1 MRHFVTFK
9 KGTTLYGKVMPFTQ
23 MNRNEIQDRLVQEY
37 SQMWDKIYT
46 EPEASRVLSETLL
59 CSDNFVPFGT
69 ECRDLNDKSVSVA
82 SITDW
87 FKKAKPEPTIQ
98 NIIQQT
104 AYHFEE
110 VAEMCEALGNQKTAD
125 ALIEYKEKLLSL
137 TAAEC
142 ELLWKRADKSALLD
156 ALCDQVVTVTG
167 VAQYAGMNFDGALT
181 EVNKSNWSK
190 FDDNGNPIIDAN
202 GKILK
207 GPNYFKPEL
216 KKFVGEK

>member
-1 MRHFVTFK
+1 MNLRFVT
-9 KGTTLYGKVMPFTQ
+9 V
-23 MNRNEIQDRLVQEY
+23 
-37 SQMWDKIYT
+37 
-46 EPEASRVLSETLL
+46 
-59 CSDNFVPFGT
+59 
-69 ECRDLNDKSVSVA
+69 KS
-82 SITDW
+82 ILEW
-87 FKKAKPEPTIQ
+87 FIRAKPEPTVQ

-142 ELLWKRADKSALLD
+142 ELLWKRADKVALLD
-156 ALCDQVVTVTG
+156 ALCDQVVTATG

-190 FDDNGNPIIDAN
+190 FDDKGNPIINTD

-207 GPNYFKPEL
+207 GPDYFKPEL
-216 KKFVGEK
+216 EHFVGE

>member
-1 MRHFVTFK
+1 MNL
-9 KGTTLYGKVMPFTQ
+9 TLSY
-23 MNRNEIQDRLVQEY
+23 I
-37 SQMWDKIYT
+37 T
-46 EPEASRVLSETLL
+46 E
-59 CSDNFVPFGT
+59 
-69 ECRDLNDKSVSVA
+69 
-82 SITDW
+82 W
-87 FKKAKPEPTIQ
+87 FKKAKPEPTVQ

-142 ELLWKRADKSALLD
+142 ELLWKRADKTALLD
-156 ALCDQVVTVTG
+156 ALCDQVVTATG

-190 FDDNGNPIIDAN
+190 FDDKGNPIINTD

-207 GPNYFKPEL
+207 GPDYFKPEL
-216 KKFVGEK
+216 EHFVGK

>member
-1 MRHFVTFK
+1 MNLNLK
-9 KGTTLYGKVMPFTQ
+9 PLTL
-23 MNRNEIQDRLVQEY
+23 
-37 SQMWDKIYT
+37 S
-46 EPEASRVLSETLL
+46 
-59 CSDNFVPFGT
+59 
-69 ECRDLNDKSVSVA
+69 
-82 SITDW
+82 SITYW
-87 FKKAKPEPTIQ
+87 FKKAKPEPTVQ

-137 TAAEC
+137 TATEC
-142 ELLWKRADKSALLD
+142 ELLWKRADKTALLD
-156 ALCDQVVTVTG
+156 ALCDQVVTATG
-167 VAQYAGMNFDGALT
+167 VAQYAGMDFDGALT
-181 EVNKSNWSK
+181 EVNDSNWSK
-190 FDDNGNPIIDAN
+190 FDDQGNPIINEN

>member
-1 MRHFVTFK
+1 MNL
-9 KGTTLYGKVMPFTQ
+9 TLSY
-23 MNRNEIQDRLVQEY
+23 I
-37 SQMWDKIYT
+37 T
-46 EPEASRVLSETLL
+46 E
-59 CSDNFVPFGT
+59 
-69 ECRDLNDKSVSVA
+69 
-82 SITDW
+82 W
-87 FKKAKPEPTIQ
+87 FKKAKPEPTVQ

-110 VAEMCEALGNQKTAD
+110 VAEMCEALGSQKTAD

-142 ELLWKRADKSALLD
+142 ELLWKRADKTALLD
-156 ALCDQVVTVTG
+156 ALCDQVVTATG

-190 FDDNGNPIIDAN
+190 FDKKGNPIINTD

-207 GPNYFKPEL
+207 GPDYFKPEL
-216 KKFVGEK
+216 EHFVGE

>member
-1 MRHFVTFK
+1 MNLRFVT
-9 KGTTLYGKVMPFTQ
+9 V
-23 MNRNEIQDRLVQEY
+23 
-37 SQMWDKIYT
+37 
-46 EPEASRVLSETLL
+46 
-59 CSDNFVPFGT
+59 
-69 ECRDLNDKSVSVA
+69 KS
-82 SITDW
+82 ILEW
-87 FKKAKPEPTIQ
+87 FIRAKPEPTVQ

-142 ELLWKRADKSALLD
+142 ELLWKRADKTALLD
-156 ALCDQVVTVTG
+156 ALCDQVVTASG

-181 EVNKSNWSK
+181 EVNDSNWSK
-190 FDDNGNPIIDAN
+190 FDDKGNPIINEN
-202 GKILK
+202 GKIMK

-216 KKFVGEK
+216 EHFVGE

>member
-1 MRHFVTFK
+1 MNS
-9 KGTTLYGKVMPFTQ
+9 TLSY
-23 MNRNEIQDRLVQEY
+23 I
-37 SQMWDKIYT
+37 T
-46 EPEASRVLSETLL
+46 E
-59 CSDNFVPFGT
+59 
-69 ECRDLNDKSVSVA
+69 
-82 SITDW
+82 W
-87 FKKAKPEPTIQ
+87 FKKAKPEPTVQ

-142 ELLWKRADKSALLD
+142 ELLWKRADKTALLD
-156 ALCDQVVTVTG
+156 SLCDQVVTATG

-181 EVNKSNWSK
+181 EVNDSNWSK
-190 FDDNGNPIIDAN
+190 FDDKGNPIINDN
-202 GKILK
+202 GKIMK

-216 KKFVGEK
+216 EHFVGE

>member
-1 MRHFVTFK
+1 MNL
-9 KGTTLYGKVMPFTQ
+9 TLSY
-23 MNRNEIQDRLVQEY
+23 
-37 SQMWDKIYT
+37 
-46 EPEASRVLSETLL
+46 
-59 CSDNFVPFGT
+59 
-69 ECRDLNDKSVSVA
+69 
-82 SITDW
+82 ITHW
-87 FKKAKPEPTIQ
+87 FKKAKPEPTVQ

-137 TAAEC
+137 TTAEC
-142 ELLWKRADKSALLD
+142 ELLWRNADKVALLD
-156 ALCDQVVTVTG
+156 ALCDQVVTATG
-167 VAQYAGMNFDGALT
+167 VAQYAGMNFDDALT
-181 EVNKSNWSK
+181 EVNDSNWSK
-190 FDDNGNPIIDAN
+190 FDDKGNPIIDAN

>member
-1 MRHFVTFK
+1 MNL
-9 KGTTLYGKVMPFTQ
+9 TLSY
-23 MNRNEIQDRLVQEY
+23 I
-37 SQMWDKIYT
+37 T
-46 EPEASRVLSETLL
+46 E
-59 CSDNFVPFGT
+59 
-69 ECRDLNDKSVSVA
+69 
-82 SITDW
+82 W
-87 FKKAKPEPTIQ
+87 FKKAKPEPTVQ

-142 ELLWKRADKSALLD
+142 ELLWKRADKIALLD
-156 ALCDQVVTVTG
+156 SLCDQVVTATG

-190 FDDNGNPIIDAN
+190 FDVNGNPIINTD

-207 GPNYFKPEL
+207 GPDYFKPEL
-216 KKFVGEK
+216 TQFVGE

>member
-1 MRHFVTFK
+1 MNL
-9 KGTTLYGKVMPFTQ
+9 TLSY
-23 MNRNEIQDRLVQEY
+23 I
-37 SQMWDKIYT
+37 T
-46 EPEASRVLSETLL
+46 E
-59 CSDNFVPFGT
+59 
-69 ECRDLNDKSVSVA
+69 
-82 SITDW
+82 W
-87 FKKAKPEPTIQ
+87 FKKAKPEPTVQ

-142 ELLWKRADKSALLD
+142 ELLWKRADKVALLD
-156 ALCDQVVTVTG
+156 ALCDQVVTATG

-190 FDDNGNPIIDAN
+190 FDKKGNPIINTD

-207 GPNYFKPEL
+207 GPDYFKPEL
-216 KKFVGEK
+216 EHFVGK

>member
-46 EPEASRVLSETLL
+46 EPEASRVLPETLL
-59 CSDNFVPFGT
+59 CTDI
-69 ECRDLNDKSVSVA
+69 SVA

-142 ELLWKRADKSALLD
+142 ELLWKRADKTALLD
-156 ALCDQVVTVTG
+156 ALCDQVVTATG

-190 FDDNGNPIIDAN
+190 FDEAGNPIIDPN

-216 KKFVGEK
+216 KKFTGEK

>member
-1 MRHFVTFK
+1 M
-9 KGTTLYGKVMPFTQ
+9 
-23 MNRNEIQDRLVQEY
+23 LVFELHLIILQC
-37 SQMWDKIYT
+37 QLVK
-46 EPEASRVLSETLL
+46 
-59 CSDNFVPFGT
+59 
-69 ECRDLNDKSVSVA
+69 
-82 SITDW
+82 
-87 FKKAKPEPTIQ
+87 

-137 TAAEC
+137 TAAEY
-142 ELLWKRADKSALLD
+142 ELLWKRADKTALLD
-156 ALCDQVVTVTG
+156 ALCDQVVTATG

-190 FDDNGNPIIDAN
+190 FDEAGNPIIDPN

-216 KKFVGEK
+216 KKFTGEK

>member
-1 MRHFVTFK
+1 MNL
-9 KGTTLYGKVMPFTQ
+9 TLSY
-23 MNRNEIQDRLVQEY
+23 I
-37 SQMWDKIYT
+37 T
-46 EPEASRVLSETLL
+46 E
-59 CSDNFVPFGT
+59 
-69 ECRDLNDKSVSVA
+69 
-82 SITDW
+82 W
-87 FKKAKPEPTIQ
+87 FKKAKPEPTVQ

-137 TAAEC
+137 TAEEC
-142 ELLWKRADKSALLD
+142 ELLWKRADKTALLD
-156 ALCDQVVTVTG
+156 ALCDQVVTATG

-190 FDDNGNPIIDAN
+190 FDEAGNPIIDLN

-216 KKFVGEK
+216 KKFTGEK